1 MGIRVVPVNTLVYDQ
16 TDWFQGDFF
25 TRITGLVPANLV
37 LQVFAN
43 NALMPSWTLLTG
55 VGVPDSQVAAGKVYI
70 HEITSGFYSVRFRP
84 NALGYWRL
92 NFSYAVGVQTIA
104 LDYDVVTKLD
114 MTATGLHA
122 SFVGR
127 TT

>member
-1 MGIRVVPVNTLVYDQ
+1 MGIRVVPTNTLVYDQ
-16 TDWFQGDFF
+16 LDWFQGDFF
-25 TRITGLVPANLV
+25 TRIGGLVPADLAFV
-37 LQVFAN
+37 VFVN
-43 NALMPSWTLLTG
+43 NTVTAWPLTSG
-55 VGVPDSQVAAGKVYI
+55 VGVTDAQVQAGRVYFQ
-70 HEITSGFYSVRFRP
+70 ELATGYYGVRFRP

-92 NFSYAVGVQTIA
+92 DFRYAAGVQTVS

-114 MTATGLHA
+114 MAATGLHA

>member
-1 MGIRVVPVNTLVYDQ
+1 MGIRVVPANTLVYDQ
-16 TDWFQGDFF
+16 LDWFQGDFF
-25 TRITGLVPANLV
+25 TRIGGLVPANLALV
-37 LQVFAN
+37 VFVN
-43 NALMPSWTLLTG
+43 NTVTAWPLTSG
-55 VGVPDSQVAAGKVYI
+55 VGVTDAQVQAGRVYFQ
-70 HEITSGFYSVRFRP
+70 ELTTGYYGVRFRP

-92 NFSYAVGVQTIA
+92 DFRYAAGVQAIS

-114 MTATGLHA
+114 MAATGLHA

>member
-1 MGIRVVPVNTLVYDQ
+1 MGIRVVPANTLVYDQ
-16 TDWFQGDFF
+16 VDWLQGDFY
-25 TRITGLVPANLV
+25 TRITGLVPADLALTLFV
-37 LQVFAN
+37 N
-43 NALMPSWTLLTG
+43 NAATVWPLITG
-55 VGVPDSQVAAGKVYI
+55 VGVTDAQVKSGNVYFQ
-70 HEITSGFYSVRFRP
+70 ELTTGYYGLRFRP

-92 NFSYAVGVQTIA
+92 DLRYAVGVQAVA

-127 TT
+127 VT